1 MPELTLHLFGSP
13 RILLNGAQVEV
24 DTRKATALLAYL
36 AVTGQP
42 HQRDSLAGLMWS
54 DYDQTSARAALRRT
68 LSTLNKALAGAYL
81 ESNRDS
87 IGLAHG
93 AEYWLDVH
101 VFREHTSA
109 AAAHA
114 HPTGT
119 VCEGCINH
127 WKAAADLY
135 HEPFMAGF
143 NLRDSP
149 GFEEWQFFQEETL
162 RRELSKVL
170 ERLAH
175 ALSAQSKPE
184 DALFYARRWLS
195 LDTLNESAHHLL
207 MLLYAQM
214 DQRNAALRQ
223 YRECVRILDQ
233 ELGVAPLEE
242 TTRLYQ
248 LILNHEPLD
257 ALLPRLEVLY
267 SGDTA
272 LTSKQ
277 TPIPPASTN
286 ETEFLTD
293 PAPARQS
300 AALSRPL
307 VGRENEW
314 QRLLDRFDQLERGV
328 FASLEGEAGIGK
340 TRLAEEFLAYA
351 RSKGARIIQA
361 RCYSGEGGL
370 AYAPFINGLAGALKA
385 PAAQTETA
393 ERLGAIAPA
402 TLIEAGRLLPEI
414 SALAPGL
421 PSHPPGDE
429 GAQARFFEALRQVLE
444 NLLAGRTPGVLFLDD
459 LHWADSASISLLTYL
474 ARRLRDNRLMILAT
488 WRNEMG
494 ETVENLERL
503 AAELDRSGLALR
515 LRLNRLPQQAVIDLV
530 RAHPGMQRE
539 EPEALG
545 RRLFEES
552 EGLPF
557 VAMAYLEMLGPQ
569 FAGPARQD
577 TGKAWAMPTG
587 VRDLLRSRINGLDS
601 TAAQL
606 LSTAAV
612 IGRSFDYQTL
622 REASGRSELEAIDGL
637 DQLLAAGLIV
647 EQDTSGTEIRYDFT
661 HEKLRALIY
670 EETSMARRRLLHR
683 RIAEVLARPL
693 SDRLENAGAVAY
705 HYQLAGQD
713 AQAADYHLLAGE
725 HARRLFANVEAL
737 AHFQAALAAGH
748 PDQAGLHEAIG
759 DLHTLH
765 GEYGAALASYEAAAA
780 LCKPACLSNLE
791 HKLGNVHH
799 RLGAWKLAES
809 HYIASLEAG
818 EDSLDPAFQVHLYAD
833 RSLTAHA
840 LGELARADTMAQ
852 QALKIAER
860 CQDMNALA
868 QAYNVLG
875 VLDRARSDLDAAIQ
889 HLEAS
894 LSAAGALD
902 DPSARVAALNNLALV
917 YGESG
922 KLDQAILYA
931 RQALD
936 LCTRLGDRHRQA
948 ALHNNLADLLHKS
961 GRGEEAMAQLKQ
973 AVIIFTEIGEETGS
987 ATNLADVPQSEI
999 WKLTEW

>member
-1 MPELTLHLFGSP
+1 MPALTLYLFGSP
-13 RILLNGAQVEV
+13 RIILDGSLVEV

-68 LSTLNKALAGAYL
+68 LSTLNKALGGAYL
-81 ESNRDS
+81 EANRDT
-87 IGLAHG
+87 IGLERG

-101 VFREHTSA
+101 AFHEHTSA

-114 HPTGT
+114 HPAGT
-119 VCEGCINH
+119 ICAGCIDH
-127 WKAAADLY
+127 WKAAANLY
-135 HEPFMAGF
+135 QEPFMAGF

-162 RRELSKVL
+162 RRELSKIL

-175 ALSAQSKPE
+175 ALSANGKPE
-184 DALFYARRWLS
+184 DALFYARRWLA
-195 LDTLNESAHHLL
+195 LDTLNEAAHHLL

-223 YRECVRILDQ
+223 YRESVRILDQ

-257 ALLPRLEVLY
+257 AHLPKLKVLPDVDAAAGKARQ
-267 SGDTA
+267 SQAPAVQVT
-272 LTSKQ
+272 Q
-277 TPIPPASTN
+277 PPA
-286 ETEFLTD
+286 E
-293 PAPARQS
+293 PAPARQPS
-300 AALSRPL
+300 APSRPL
-307 VGRENEW
+307 VGREKEW
-314 QRLLDRFDQLERGV
+314 QTLLERYDRLAQS
-328 FASLEGEAGIGK
+328 ASGMFIGLEGEAGIGK
-340 TRLAEEFLAYA
+340 TRLAEEFMAYA
-351 RSKGARIIQA
+351 RGKGTRIIQA

-370 AYAPFINGLAGALKA
+370 AYAPFINGLAGALKSPAQADTTGRLTTIA
-385 PAAQTETA
+385 PAALA
-393 ERLGAIAPA
+393 
-402 TLIEAGRLLPEI
+402 EAGRLLPEI
-414 SALAPGL
+414 STLAPGL
-421 PSHPPGDE
+421 PPLPPGDE

-444 NLLAGRTPGVLFLDD
+444 NLLAGEAPGILFLDD
-459 LHWADSASISLLTYL
+459 LHWADAASISLLTYL
-474 ARRLRDNRLMILAT
+474 ARRLRENRIVILAT
-488 WRNEMG
+488 WRSEMG
-494 ETVENLERL
+494 ETVENLDRL
-503 AAELDRSGLALR
+503 AAELDRAGLALR
-515 LRLNRLPQQAVIDLV
+515 LHLDRLPPAAVIDLV
-530 RAHPGMQRE
+530 RIQAGIQGQ

-545 RRLFEES
+545 RRLYQES

-557 VAMAYLEMLGPQ
+557 VAVAYLEMLNQQPEV
-569 FAGPARQD
+569 D
-577 TGKAWAMPTG
+577 GKAWAMPSG

-622 REASGRSELEAIDGL
+622 REASGRSEMEAIDGL

-647 EQDTSGTEIRYDFT
+647 EQDAGGPEIRYDFT

-670 EETSMARRRLLHR
+670 EETSLARRRLLHR
-683 RIAEVLARPL
+683 RVAEVLARPL
-693 SDRLENAGAVAY
+693 SGRIENAGAVAY

-713 AQAADYHLLAGE
+713 ALAAEYHLLAGE

-759 DLHTLH
+759 DLRTLR

-809 HYIASLEAG
+809 HYVASLEAG
-818 EDSLDPAFQVHLYAD
+818 ENSLDPVFQVHLYAD

-840 LGELARADTMAQ
+840 LGDLDRAEEMAR
-852 QALKIAER
+852 QAVAVAES
-860 CQDMNALA
+860 CQDMHALA

-875 VLDRARSDLDAAIQ
+875 VLDRARSDMNTAIQ

-894 LSAAGALD
+894 LRAADALD
-902 DPSARVAALNNLALV
+902 NPSARIAAMNNLALV

-922 KLDQAILYA
+922 KLDQAIAYA
-931 RQALD
+931 QQALD

-973 AVIIFTEIGEETGS
+973 AVIIFAEIGEETGS
-987 ATNLADVPQSEI
+987 ATNLPGVTESEI